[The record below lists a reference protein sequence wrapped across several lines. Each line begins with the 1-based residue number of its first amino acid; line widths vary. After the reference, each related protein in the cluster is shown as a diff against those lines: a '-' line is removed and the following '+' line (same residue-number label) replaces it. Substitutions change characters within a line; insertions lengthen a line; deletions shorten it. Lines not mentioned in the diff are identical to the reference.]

1 MADTWSS
8 SMSASSPSDE
18 TGVVGTAGAVVAG
31 VDGTEADGPVVD
43 WASDEAARLGAPL
56 RVVTVI
62 DAGVQMTSYEVLASG
77 SPSVEELLRAE
88 VHAVLDGAAA
98 RARARHPTLDIA
110 VNAPMESA
118 AGALVRLSE
127 GALRLVVG
135 GPAKGRLEHVLL
147 GSVVLP
153 VVAHAH
159 CPVIVVPV
167 STVVS
172 APTRIVVG
180 VDGSDAGR
188 RAVEFAFQSAQLC
201 GAAVTAVLVWH
212 VEVVGG
218 VVVTERSSE
227 RWAGV
232 EKRYEALGHRT
243 HRPGSRSASRGR
255 CGDQGPP
262 RSARQGARGGG
273 GRPPG
278 RIGRRRKQGSRG
290 IPRAAARVGEPQ
302 GRRTGELPCRRGAL
316 TRPSIHRAACRA
328 LVPDDARGWMPGG
341 GR

>member
-8 SMSASSPSDE
+8 SASAHSPSGE

-88 VHAVLDGAAA
+88 VHPVLDGAAA

-243 HRPGSRSASRGR
+243 IDPAVARHPGVDVEIRVLHGPPAKVLVEAGVDLRAELVVVGSRGR
-255 CGDQGPP
+255 
-262 RSARQGARGGG
+262 GGFLG
-273 GRPPG
+273 LLLGSVS
-278 RIGRRRKQGSRG
+278 RRVVEQANC
-290 IPRAAARVGEPQ
+290 PVAVV
-302 GRRTGELPCRRGAL
+302 
-316 TRPSIHRAACRA
+316 H
-328 LVPDDARGWMPGG
+328 
-341 GR
+341 

>member
-1 MADTWSS
+1 M
-8 SMSASSPSDE
+8 
-18 TGVVGTAGAVVAG
+18 VGTAGAVVAG

-88 VHAVLDGAAA
+88 VHTVLDGAAA

-167 STVVS
+167 QRSS
-172 APTRIVVG
+172 RHRR
-180 VDGSDAGR
+180 GSSSEWTAAMRAGAR
-188 RAVEFAFQSAQLC
+188 SSSPSRAAQLC

-227 RWAGV
+227 RWAAV
-232 EKRYEALGHRT
+232 EKRYEALGHRIIDPAVAR
-243 HRPGSRSASRGR
+243 HPGVDVEIRVLHGPPAKVLVEAGVDLRAELVVVGSRGR
-255 CGDQGPP
+255 
-262 RSARQGARGGG
+262 GGFLG
-273 GRPPG
+273 LLLGSVS
-278 RIGRRRKQGSRG
+278 RRVVEQANC
-290 IPRAAARVGEPQ
+290 PVAVV
-302 GRRTGELPCRRGAL
+302 
-316 TRPSIHRAACRA
+316 H
-328 LVPDDARGWMPGG
+328 
-341 GR
+341 